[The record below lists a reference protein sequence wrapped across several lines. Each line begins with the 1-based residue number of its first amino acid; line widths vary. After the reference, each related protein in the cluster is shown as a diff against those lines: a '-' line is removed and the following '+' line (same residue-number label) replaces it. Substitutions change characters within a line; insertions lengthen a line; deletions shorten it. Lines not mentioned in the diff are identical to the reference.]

1 MQRPAFKIH
10 KQNGQAMVEFVVAA
24 LFFLGPLFLA
34 IAVLGKFIDVQH
46 TVDMASRYV
55 AWERTVWYEA
65 DGNKFNSIN
74 DPNQKSAAGIQNE
87 VAVRLLNDRST
98 NVTVIKDSDKSAT
111 SFVNG
116 LDPMWRDPADV
127 TYLDAYNQMVATI
140 SKEKP
145 SKDFAGAALGV
156 FSSLAVLDDLAGT
169 LVPPVPSDT
178 MAVAKINF
186 NKVARNSGTYQ
197 RLWESS
203 PVWDGLDFEATGAI
217 LSNTWAAN
225 SAQGTKGMVSESVPT
240 SKLFGTALKVG
251 TIAGIGPWDATVP
264 LRIDIGKIAVDQV
277 PPDRLK

>member
-1 MQRPAFKIH
+1 
-10 KQNGQAMVEFVVAA
+10 MVEFVVAA
-24 LFFLGPLFLA
+24 LFFLVPLFLA

-46 TVDMASRYV
+46 TVDMASRYA

-116 LDPMWRDPADV
+116 LDPMWRDPANV

-156 FSSLAVLDDLAGT
+156 FSSLAVLDDVAGT
-169 LVPPVPSDT
+169 LVPPVPTDT